1 MIAAVKSP
9 VLSCAILLALLLNAL
24 NAVYANSATWSVSPT
39 SGDWNTAANWMPP
52 TVPNGPSD
60 TATFVSSGVTDI
72 SISGLLQLDGIVF
85 DVGADAF
92 TITNKPSRGLTISGA
107 GITNKS
113 GVLQN
118 FLNQEGPRGA
128 GQLYSQMARRLET
141 WSFTLIRRWT
151 TAERRSLRSF
161 NSRIVLRPVVL
172 NSSTWPAVVLPA
184 RA

>member
-9 VLSCAILLALLLNAL
+9 VLSWAILLALLLGAL
-24 NAVYANSATWSVSPT
+24 NAVYANGATWSVNPT
-39 SGDWNTAANWMPP
+39 DGDWNPAVNWMPP

-60 TATFVSSGVTDI
+60 TATFVFSGVTDI

-92 TITNKPSRGLTISGA
+92 AITNKPSRELTISGA

-118 FLNQEGPRGA
+118 FINQGGSQGSRAAVLHQSLAPLKSIAETQP
-128 GQLYSQMARRLET
+128 QLQPAL
-141 WSFTLIRRWT
+141 L
-151 TAERRSLRSF
+151 RRSGT
-161 NSRIVLRPVVL
+161 IPQ
-172 NSSTWPAVVLPA
+172 
-184 RA
+184 